1 MLNSV
6 DAMLRFSRTSLVV
19 ASVCAT
25 ALVSGVAH
33 AQPVPTA
40 TATTS
45 VPGLTGTGPS
55 INMTQQANPLRFVN
69 GQLVNQRPPGLTPL
83 GVNYQDCIND
93 MTLQFSVTLSGFDG
107 ATNSL
112 QVWATKSGD
121 CTAPTTRG
129 LGGAA
134 VNTCWLVNQ
143 GLTVPN
149 IEVGQT
155 KQFNVRVQ
163 DLVGPQEEMVMRGS
177 NLVHEDAS
185 ACTQQPSFAPVPMT
199 IWFLAIDSSGNSNGT
214 PFQYQIPTDLIGP
227 PPPALGKP
235 AVGDTLMTVSWTPN
249 TDGDT
254 GGYDIFINQPGT
266 QADGAVAS
274 NTQFM
279 CPDSGSAT
287 VADAALEATSDA
299 SPEDATTDAIASVD
313 ATASTDAMAAAE
325 ASSSDAGCKASNVG
339 GNSSPTTS
347 DTMCTIDPVLAGG
360 IVQDGGAAAAVV
372 TSDEAG
378 DDASTTPVSTGGGG
392 ISTIPTSFIVNPNV
406 STGETVSGQTNSTF
420 MITGL
425 KNGAT
430 YNVAVAAVDNSGNVG
445 PPSVQGCGKPAPV
458 DDFWKIYREDGG
470 KAGGFCALEAVG
482 SPAGSMLTLVG
493 AGSLVAAA
501 VGRRRR
507 RRAR

>member
-19 ASVCAT
+19 ASVSAIG
-25 ALVSGVAH
+25 LVSEIAR
-33 AQPVPTA
+33 AQTTAPTT

-55 INMTQQANPLRFVN
+55 INMTQQVNPLRFVN
-69 GQLVNQRPPGLTPL
+69 GQQVNQRPPGLTPL

-107 ATNSL
+107 TTNSL

-121 CTAPTTRG
+121 CTAPSTRG
-129 LGGAA
+129 LGGALA
-134 VNTCWLVNQ
+134 NTCWLVNQ
-143 GLTVPN
+143 GLPVPN

-163 DLVGPQEEMVMRGS
+163 DLVGPQNVPPHGA
-177 NLVHEDAS
+177 NLVREDAS

-199 IWFLAIDSSGNSNGT
+199 IWFLAIDSAGNSNGT

-235 AVGDTLMTVSWTPN
+235 ALGDTLMTVSWTPN

-254 GGYDIFINQPGT
+254 GGYDIFIDQPGT

-274 NTQFM
+274 NTQVT

-287 VADAALEATSDA
+287 VADAAMEAA
-299 SPEDATTDAIASVD
+299 SGAPPDDATADATASVD
-313 ATASTDAMAAAE
+313 ATTITDAMAAAE
-325 ASSSDAGCKASNVG
+325 ASSSDAGCKSSHVG

-347 DTMCTIDPVLAGG
+347 DTMCTVDPVLAGG
-360 IVQDGGAAAAVV
+360 IVQDGGAPAAVV

-378 DDASTTPVSTGGGG
+378 DDASTTLVPTGGGG
-392 ISTIPTSFIVNPNV
+392 ISTIPASFVVNPNV
-406 STGETVSGQTNSTF
+406 STGETVSGQTNSTY

-425 KNGAT
+425 QNQVT
-430 YNVAVAAVDNSGNVG
+430 YNVVVAAVDNSGNVG
-445 PPSVQGCGKPAPV
+445 PPSVQACGTPAPV

-470 KAGGFCALEAVG
+470 RAGGFCALEAVG
-482 SPAGSMLTLVG
+482 SPAGSTLTLVG
-493 AGSLVAAA
+493 LGSLALAA